1 MQRATRTLSTALPTL
16 RTRTRTVASSPALL
30 SSILAAPQRSFTAAP
45 ARRDASPSA
54 PEPAH
59 EAAPPKLAYFVPRT
73 AHGELPVYT
82 DYKNGGSRV
91 LTIVRKAQGNVEAL
105 RSDLAEYLTAPS
117 LTKPAQGQVVFV
129 GDWVRETKEWLA
141 ARGF

>member
-1 MQRATRTLSTALPTL
+1 MQRSIRTLATAVPTL
-16 RTRTRTVASSPALL
+16 RTRTHA
-30 SSILAAPQRSFTAAP
+30 AAP
-45 ARRDASPSA
+45 ALPAILASPLRSFSAAPAPRSSA
-54 PEPAH
+54 PAPAQ
-59 EAAPPKLAYFVPRT
+59 EAAPKKLAYFVPRT

-105 RSDLAEYLTAPS
+105 RADLAEYLTAPS
-117 LTKPAQGQVVFV
+117 LVKAAQGQVVFA
-129 GDWVRETKEWLA
+129 GDYVRETKEWLA